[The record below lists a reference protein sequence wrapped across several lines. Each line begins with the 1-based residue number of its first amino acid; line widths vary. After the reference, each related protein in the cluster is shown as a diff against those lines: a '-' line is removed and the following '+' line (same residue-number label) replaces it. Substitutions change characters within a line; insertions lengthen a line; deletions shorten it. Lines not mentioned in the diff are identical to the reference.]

1 MEITKAEFK
10 TSVGSNNFPEGYT
23 EIAVVGRSNV
33 GKSSLIN
40 FLTNY
45 GKLARTSKEPGRTRL
60 INYFSI
66 NDGQFYLVD
75 LPGYGYARVSDA
87 EKDKWATLIESYLL
101 ESTGLKH
108 VFVLVDIRH
117 EPTALDK
124 QMINYLYHYNVPF
137 SVIATKADKLSKAE
151 AARQRKKIADILHL
165 TPSNIYLSSSLNKS
179 GKAEIL
185 TRIEQILNN
194 L

>member
-10 TSVGSNNFPEGYT
+10 TSVGSNNFPEGLT

-40 FLTNY
+40 FLTNH

-87 EKDKWATLIESYLL
+87 EKEKWATLIESYLL

-117 EPTALDK
+117 DPTVLDK

-137 SVIATKADKLSKAE
+137 SIIATKADKLSRAE
-151 AARQRKKIADILHL
+151 TARQRKAIADALHL
-165 TPSNIYLSSSLNKS
+165 TPSNIYVSSSLNKS
-179 GKAEIL
+179 GKAEIMA
-185 TRIEQILNN
+185 RIEQVLNN
-194 L
+194 

>member
-10 TSVGSNNFPEGYT
+10 TSVGSNNFPEGLT

-40 FLTNY
+40 FLTNH

-87 EKDKWATLIESYLL
+87 EKEKWATLIESYLL

-117 EPTALDK
+117 DPTALDK

-137 SVIATKADKLSKAE
+137 SIIATKADKLSRAE
-151 AARQRKKIADILHL
+151 TARQRKAIADALHL
-165 TPSNIYLSSSLNKS
+165 TW
-179 GKAEIL
+179 
-185 TRIEQILNN
+185 
-194 L
+194 